1 VGLVALFLGNLFLD
15 YLRERFFMSNLLHA
29 HKPRILIVDDERDL
43 VRLVK
48 YNVEQAGYEVYTA
61 YNGAEAL
68 DLAWTKQPDLIVL
81 DLMLPDCG
89 GFQLCH
95 EIKRALNP
103 NRPKNP
109 VRIIML
115 TARSA
120 ENDRVQGFES
130 GADDYVTKPFSPR
143 ELVLR
148 IKAMLNRAKDY
159 GEEDVANKVLE
170 NGLIKMDLQAFRAWV
185 GETEINLTPIEFKI
199 LQVLL
204 KVPNTVT
211 TREQL
216 LYDVWE
222 DAATDV
228 LDRTVDAHVKRLRS
242 KMGEARHM
250 LETVRGIGY
259 RLEAS
264 NA

>member
-1 VGLVALFLGNLFLD
+1 M
-15 YLRERFFMSNLLHA
+15 MSNLSK
-29 HKPRILIVDDERDL
+29 KPRVLIVDDERDL

-68 DLAWTKQPDLIVL
+68 DLAWTKQPDVIVL
-81 DLMLPDCG
+81 DLMLPDCR
-89 GFQLCH
+89 GFELCD
-95 EIKRALNP
+95 EIKQALNP
-103 NRPKNP
+103 NRLHNP
-109 VRIIML
+109 VRVIML

-148 IKAMLNRAKDY
+148 IKAMLNRGTVQDRGK
-159 GEEDVANKVLE
+159 ENSNLLE
-170 NGLIKMDLQAFRAWV
+170 NGCVKMDTNAFRAWV
-185 GETEINLTPIEFKI
+185 EDTEMQLTPIEFKI
-199 LQVLL
+199 LHTLL
-204 KVPNTVT
+204 KVPNTVK

-222 DAATDV
+222 DTATEV

-242 KMGEARHM
+242 KMGKARDM
-250 LETVRGIGY
+250 IETVRGIGY
-259 RLEAS
+259 RLEERTL
-264 NA
+264 